1 MEMTIDEALRKGTEA
16 HDAGDI
22 QLADSCFTAILK
34 AQPTHPDANHNLG
47 VIAIQTGKPEQAID
61 FFNRAVEGNPSN
73 TLYWLHYIKTLKNIY
88 RVNEAKEILEQA
100 KKNGLSGGQ
109 LSELEREIDTLI
121 LDGTIFPNEE
131 PPSEQSQFL
140 LDIYNKG
147 YVQETIVQTKRLLH
161 NFPDSAFLLGLQGA
175 ANASLGNALE
185 SLENFNKFLE
195 LQPDNPEAHY
205 NVANSLR
212 DIGRLDEAIESY
224 HKAYTIR
231 PDFPEAVY
239 NAGYVQL
246 VLGDLDSAI
255 DRFKQAI
262 KINPEFS
269 EAFNNLG
276 NIYRERKQLIEAE
289 QSFIKAIQINPDYAE
304 AHNNL
309 GTVYRDKSELDAAS
323 VSFQKALEIKP
334 NFAEGH
340 HNLGLTNRER
350 GSLELASENFQRAL
364 DFKPDFAEAHYNMG
378 LILHEKNFSE
388 AAEDSF
394 KKAVELKPDYC
405 EALNHLGV
413 KSLDRGSFSDAIKLF
428 KDAIAVKRD
437 FAEAHNNLGAAL
449 YGKGDIDGAI
459 DHYNQALEIKPDFGK
474 AHSNIATVYN
484 DRGYLVEAIESY
496 QNAIDFSPSLTEAHS
511 QLIHLIGSTG
521 NWGAIEKKIDLIK
534 SLGLSGDS
542 VIPFCMLPLDDAPSR
557 QNKRAEL
564 YAQQRFTNNPLPPI
578 LRPNKPPSRLR
589 IGYFSADFYDHTV
602 THLICRMLELHDTEK
617 FEIYAY
623 SFSPKKEDAMRM
635 KVIDAVDSFRDIHDM
650 SDMDAAMLAREDKID
665 IAVDLTGYTKNCR
678 SGIFAYHAAP
688 IQINYLG
695 YPGTMGADFM
705 DYIITDQ
712 ILVPEDSRQYLSEK
726 VIQMPYSYMVTNNT
740 REVSARE
747 ITRSEMGLPED
758 GFVFC
763 VFNNSYKI
771 SPREFDIWTRL
782 LLKVEGSVL
791 WMRHSNKWADE
802 NLRKEAQKRDI
813 DPDRLVFAERVPLD
827 EHLARHQL
835 ADLFLDT
842 FTFNAH
848 STAVD
853 ALWAGLPVLTKL
865 GYSFAARVAGSLL
878 SAVGMEDLI
887 TNTEQEY
894 EDLALELASDPDK
907 LNQLRQKLDTNRLT
921 TPLFDTEQFTKYLEN
936 GYQQA
941 YQIYSKGD
949 NTDNIV
955 IKH

>member
-1 MEMTIDEALRKGTEA
+1 MDKIIDEALKQGVDAHQAGQIQEA
-16 HDAGDI
+16 DRY
-22 QLADSCFTAILK
+22 FTAILK
-34 AQPTHPDANHNLG
+34 ANPKHPQANFNMGLLGISLGKLEATLPFFERAIKGNPNSENYWFRYIQTLIDSGKVNRAKDVLREARPYCKNLNILEHFEIQLNDIYQRDSQRVSVDPPESILNNLLQLFSSGNFLKSIEQAGQLLNQFPHSATLFNIQGAAFASINQHEKAIEQYQKAIKLDPNYTDALNNLG
-47 VIAIQTGKPEQAID
+47 VALT
-61 FFNRAVEGNPSN
+61 
-73 TLYWLHYIKTLKNIY
+73 
-88 RVNEAKEILEQA
+88 
-100 KKNGLSGGQ
+100 
-109 LSELEREIDTLI
+109 
-121 LDGTIFPNEE
+121 
-131 PPSEQSQFL
+131 
-140 LDIYNKG
+140 
-147 YVQETIVQTKRLLH
+147 QTKR
-161 NFPDSAFLLGLQGA
+161 S
-175 ANASLGNALE
+175 
-185 SLENFNKFLE
+185 
-195 LQPDNPEAHY
+195 
-205 NVANSLR
+205 V
-212 DIGRLDEAIESY
+212 
-224 HKAYTIR
+224 
-231 PDFPEAVY
+231 EAVKTLRR
-239 NAGYVQL
+239 AV
-246 VLGDLDSAI
+246 DI
-255 DRFKQAI
+255 R
-262 KINPEFS
+262 PEFS
-269 EAFNNLG
+269 EAHYNLGNALRDSGETDKSIKSFLNALELDPSYLDARNNLG
-276 NIYRERKQLIEAE
+276 NALKDKGDLDDAE
-289 QSFIKAIQINPDYAE
+289 ICFRQALQIDSNSSDAYV
-304 AHNNL
+304 NL
-309 GTVYRDKSELDAAS
+309 GVLMQQKGDLNAAMLN
-323 VSFQKALEIKP
+323 FQEALGIKPSHKAYNNIGNIKHLNSDFYGALANYEKALEVNP
-334 NFAEGH
+334 NYAQVH
-340 HNLGLTNRER
+340 
-350 GSLELASENFQRAL
+350 
-364 DFKPDFAEAHYNMG
+364 DNMG
-378 LILHEKNFSE
+378 IVREDMGELIL
-388 AAEDSF
+388 
-394 KKAVELKPDYC
+394 
-405 EALNHLGV
+405 
-413 KSLDRGSFSDAIKLF
+413 
-428 KDAIAVKRD
+428 
-437 FAEAHNNLGAAL
+437 
-449 YGKGDIDGAI
+449 
-459 DHYNQALEIKPDFGK
+459 ALECYRK
-474 AHSNIATVYN
+474 A
-484 DRGYLVEAIESY
+484 LKF
-496 QNAIDFSPSLTEAHS
+496 QP
-511 QLIHLIGSTG
+511 
-521 NWGAIEKKIDLIK
+521 DLIK
-534 SLGLSGDS
+534 TISQMLHLRSKICDWSELKTEDELMFMIGLSGDS

>member
-1 MEMTIDEALRKGTEA
+1 MEVTIDQALQRGVASHKEGKLE
-16 HDAGDI
+16 DAER
-22 QLADSCFTAILK
+22 LYRAILK
-34 AQPTHPDANHNLG
+34 VDPQHPDANHNLG
-47 VIAIQTGKPEQAID
+47 VLIVSRNDVDASLPLFKTALEADPKVEQFWFSYID
-61 FFNRAVEGNPSN
+61 ALIKLDKLDDARTLFNQATEKG
-73 TLYWLHYIKTLKNIY
+73 IKVDAFENLKQ
-88 RVNEAKEILEQA
+88 K
-100 KKNGLSGGQ
+100 
-109 LSELEREIDTLI
+109 LERAQPGKANTPKIQ
-121 LDGTIFPNEE
+121 N
-131 PPSEQSQFL
+131 PPKE
-140 LDIYNKG
+140 
-147 YVQETIVQTKRLLH
+147 
-161 NFPDSAFLLGLQGA
+161 
-175 ANASLGNALE
+175 
-185 SLENFNKFLE
+185 E
-195 LQPDNPEAHY
+195 LQPLIDLYTNGYHNKALEAAEELLQVFPHSEMLY
-205 NVANSLR
+205 NLK
-212 DIGRLDEAIESY
+212 GAIYNNLGYAASSGSSY
-224 HKAYTIR
+224 FDRAIR
-231 PDFPEAVY
+231 SY
-239 NAGYVQL
+239 
-246 VLGDLDSAI
+246 
-255 DRFKQAI
+255 KKAI
-262 KINPEFS
+262 KI
-269 EAFNNLG
+269 
-276 NIYRERKQLIEAE
+276 
-289 QSFIKAIQINPDYAE
+289 
-304 AHNNL
+304 
-309 GTVYRDKSELDAAS
+309 
-323 VSFQKALEIKP
+323 KP
-334 NFAEGH
+334 N
-340 HNLGLTNRER
+340 
-350 GSLELASENFQRAL
+350 
-364 DFKPDFAEAHYNMG
+364 
-378 LILHEKNFSE
+378 
-388 AAEDSF
+388 
-394 KKAVELKPDYC
+394 
-405 EALNHLGV
+405 
-413 KSLDRGSFSDAIKLF
+413 
-428 KDAIAVKRD
+428 

-449 YGKGDIDGAI
+449 YGKGDIDSAI

-623 SFSPKKEDAMRM
+623 SFSSKKEDAMRV

-705 DYIITDQ
+705 DYIIIDQ

-740 REVSARE
+740 RELSARE

-813 DPDRLVFAERVPLD
+813 DPARLVFAERVPLD

-878 SAVGMEDLI
+878 NAVGMEDLI

>member
-1 MEMTIDEALRKGTEA
+1 MDKTIDEALKQGVDAHQAGQIQEA
-16 HDAGDI
+16 DRY
-22 QLADSCFTAILK
+22 FTAILK
-34 AQPTHPDANHNLG
+34 ANPKHPQANFNMGLLGISCGKLEATLPFFETAIKGNPNSENYWFRYIQTLIDSGKVNRAKDVLREARPYCKNLNILEHFEIQLNDIYQRDSQRVSVDPPESILNNLLQLFSSGNFLKSIEQAGQLLNQFPHSATLLNIQGAAFASINQHEKAIEQYQKAIKLDPNYTDALNNLG
-47 VIAIQTGKPEQAID
+47 VALT
-61 FFNRAVEGNPSN
+61 
-73 TLYWLHYIKTLKNIY
+73 
-88 RVNEAKEILEQA
+88 
-100 KKNGLSGGQ
+100 
-109 LSELEREIDTLI
+109 
-121 LDGTIFPNEE
+121 
-131 PPSEQSQFL
+131 
-140 LDIYNKG
+140 
-147 YVQETIVQTKRLLH
+147 QTKR
-161 NFPDSAFLLGLQGA
+161 S
-175 ANASLGNALE
+175 
-185 SLENFNKFLE
+185 
-195 LQPDNPEAHY
+195 
-205 NVANSLR
+205 V
-212 DIGRLDEAIESY
+212 
-224 HKAYTIR
+224 
-231 PDFPEAVY
+231 EAVKTFRR
-239 NAGYVQL
+239 AV
-246 VLGDLDSAI
+246 DI
-255 DRFKQAI
+255 R
-262 KINPEFS
+262 PEFS
-269 EAFNNLG
+269 EAHYNLGNALRDSGETDKSIKSFLNALELDPSYLDARNNLG
-276 NIYRERKQLIEAE
+276 NALKDKGDLGAAE
-289 QSFIKAIQINPDYAE
+289 ICFRQALQTDSNSSDAYV
-304 AHNNL
+304 NL
-309 GTVYRDKSELDAAS
+309 GVIMQQKGDLNAAMLN
-323 VSFQKALEIKP
+323 FQQALSIKPSHKAYNNIGNIKHLNSDFYGALANYEKALEINP
-334 NFAEGH
+334 NYAQVH
-340 HNLGLTNRER
+340 
-350 GSLELASENFQRAL
+350 
-364 DFKPDFAEAHYNMG
+364 DNMG
-378 LILHEKNFSE
+378 IVREDMGELIL
-388 AAEDSF
+388 
-394 KKAVELKPDYC
+394 
-405 EALNHLGV
+405 
-413 KSLDRGSFSDAIKLF
+413 
-428 KDAIAVKRD
+428 
-437 FAEAHNNLGAAL
+437 
-449 YGKGDIDGAI
+449 
-459 DHYNQALEIKPDFGK
+459 ALECYRK
-474 AHSNIATVYN
+474 ALKF
-484 DRGYLVEAIESY
+484 R
-496 QNAIDFSPSLTEAHS
+496 P
-511 QLIHLIGSTG
+511 
-521 NWGAIEKKIDLIK
+521 DLIK
-534 SLGLSGDS
+534 TISQMLHLRSKICDWSELKTEDELMFMIGLSGDS

-557 QNKRAEL
+557 QNKRAEI

-617 FEIYAY
+617 FEIYAF

-635 KVIDAVDSFRDIHDM
+635 KVIDAVDTFRDIHDM

-813 DPDRLVFAERVPLD
+813 DPARLVFAERVPLD

-878 SAVGMEDLI
+878 NAVGMEDLI

-941 YQIYSKGD
+941 YQVYSKGD
-949 NTDNIV
+949 HTDNIV